1 MSEFLCAELSG
12 SIKWI
17 NSNVMHFKNESR
29 LNLVVLK
36 WVGSDCNARRI
47 LKPFETFL
55 ANTLIQKK
63 MWPWVIFNNIYF

>member
-1 MSEFLCAELSG
+1 
-12 SIKWI
+12 
-17 NSNVMHFKNESR
+17 MHFKNESR

-55 ANTLIQKK
+55 ANTLIQKED
-63 MWPWVIFNNIYF
+63 VAVGDFQ